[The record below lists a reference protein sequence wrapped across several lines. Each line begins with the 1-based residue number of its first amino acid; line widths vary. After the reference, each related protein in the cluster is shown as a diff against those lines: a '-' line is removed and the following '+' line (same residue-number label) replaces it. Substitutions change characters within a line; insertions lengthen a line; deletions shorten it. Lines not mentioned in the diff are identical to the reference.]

1 MTEKPLSQGQLIWRR
16 FRRHKLGALG
26 GAIIAFLVI
35 VTLFAH
41 FISPYDYA
49 TQRRRFAFAPPTKVH
64 FFDKDGRLSW
74 PFVYGITRERDP
86 RGRWIYREDTTQVYP
101 IKFFVK
107 GDPYRLFWLI
117 PTDIHLFG
125 TGELDPNSPGQ
136 IFLFGTDDVGR
147 DLFSRTL
154 IGGWVSLSI
163 GPLALAISLTLAIV
177 FGGISGYFGGGW
189 DNFIQRTIEVLN
201 SFPGLPLLLALAAIL
216 PPGLPPAISF
226 LLIIAILSVLGW
238 GGTARALRG
247 LFLVLREQEFALAA
261 KAMGASN
268 ARIIFKHLLPNTLSY
283 LIVSATLGIPGLI
296 LAEASLSFLGF
307 GIRDPM
313 TSWGQLLNQFT
324 DSTITNLTYH
334 PWLMIPGFF
343 IIIAVLAFNFMGD
356 ALRDA
361 TDPFSVQGRGS

>member
-26 GAIIAFLVI
+26 AAIIAFLVI

-177 FGGISGYFGGGW
+177 FGGISGIFWREAG
-189 DNFIQRTIEVLN
+189 IT
-201 SFPGLPLLLALAAIL
+201 SF
-216 PPGLPPAISF
+216 
-226 LLIIAILSVLGW
+226 
-238 GGTARALRG
+238 RG
-247 LFLVLREQEFALAA
+247 LSKF
-261 KAMGASN
+261 
-268 ARIIFKHLLPNTLSY
+268 
-283 LIVSATLGIPGLI
+283 
-296 LAEASLSFLGF
+296 
-307 GIRDPM
+307 
-313 TSWGQLLNQFT
+313 
-324 DSTITNLTYH
+324 
-334 PWLMIPGFF
+334 
-343 IIIAVLAFNFMGD
+343 
-356 ALRDA
+356 
-361 TDPFSVQGRGS
+361 